1 MLRRVTNS
9 NPPEV
14 DQNVI
19 NRVRDSK
26 LLPIGELNSIMS
38 KVFEDLKQEGVWK
51 IMLDGFPR
59 RLDQAKAFE
68 ALVSLLLSNLN
79 R

>member
-1 MLRRVTNS
+1 
-9 NPPEV
+9 
-14 DQNVI
+14 
-19 NRVRDSK
+19 
-26 LLPIGELNSIMS
+26 MS